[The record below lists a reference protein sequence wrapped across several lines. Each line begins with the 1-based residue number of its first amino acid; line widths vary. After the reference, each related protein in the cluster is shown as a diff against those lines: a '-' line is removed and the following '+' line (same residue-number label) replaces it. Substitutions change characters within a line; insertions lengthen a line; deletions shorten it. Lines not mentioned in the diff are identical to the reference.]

1 MPIMQSDLTKIHL
14 EFQRF
19 SGGLIYMS
27 GQKTEKEEKI
37 LWNLWGTDI
46 RGLETI
52 DKTLDKIKNK
62 NAKKILSMIDILIP
76 DHNDDTVTVYY
87 ILKNRTGFTRDR
99 RENDTQ
105 VDIIIGFEHN
115 EHAHA
120 DDLFKIGTIMKELD
134 FWGECHL
141 AFMNG
146 WSEDLYIEM
155 YDVDASI
162 HGDSFLMGDV
172 PKYWIPPQ
180 HKMTDEEQ
188 QAEMDRIGGIQ

>member
-1 MPIMQSDLTKIHL
+1 M
-14 EFQRF
+14 
-19 SGGLIYMS
+19 MS
-27 GQKTEKEEKI
+27 NENREEKV

-52 DKTLDKIKNK
+52 DKTLGNIKNK

-76 DHNDDTVTVYY
+76 DHNDDATVTVYY
-87 ILKNRTGFTRDR
+87 ILKDRIGFAVDR
-99 RENDTQ
+99 VENDTQ

-120 DDLFKIGTIMKELD
+120 ADLFSIGTIMKELD
-134 FWGECHL
+134 FWGECHV

-155 YDVDASI
+155 SDVDADI
-162 HGDSFLMGDV
+162 IGDSFLMGDV
-172 PKYWIPPQ
+172 PKDWVPPQ
-180 HKMTDEEQ
+180 HEMTDDEQ
-188 QAEMDRIGGIQ
+188 QAEMDRIRAVCDECR

>member
-1 MPIMQSDLTKIHL
+1 
-14 EFQRF
+14 
-19 SGGLIYMS
+19 MS
-27 GQKTEKEEKI
+27 GQKTEKEETV

-46 RGLETI
+46 RGLKSI

-76 DHNDDTVTVYY
+76 DHNDDSTVTIYY
-87 ILKNRTGFTRDR
+87 ILKNRIGCRLDR

-105 VDIIIGFEHN
+105 VNIIIGFEHN

-146 WSEDLYIEM
+146 WTEDLYIEM
-155 YDVDASI
+155 SDVDATI
-162 HGDSFLMGDV
+162 FYESFLMGDV
-172 PKYWIPPQ
+172 PDDWIPPQ
-180 HKMTDEEQ
+180 HKMTDDEQ
-188 QAEMDRIGGIQ
+188 RAEMNRIVGIQ